1 MAPKISETL
10 HQVVVNLRSRRS
22 IAYNEPLA
30 DEIVP
35 VEFILAAEW
44 VVSGKDDKYPLRPKL
59 IDFAIW
65 PL

>member
-1 MAPKISETL
+1 MAPKISEAL
-10 HQVVVNLRSRRS
+10 YQVVVNLWSRRP

-30 DEIVP
+30 DEVVP
-35 VEFILAAEW
+35 IEFRLAAER

-59 IDFAIW
+59 IDFAIG